1 MRAGP
6 LSNSEVINTLNEKF
20 VNTWVLLR
28 ELPELIDGAK
38 GDGARLVATRLQQN
52 YTDSVDMLV
61 LSPIGDVVAHQP
73 EMALPYRNRDK
84 VYLSLLG
91 RSLAAYESKHQLN
104 SEPINLGRKL
114 KEVSRTFRASGTNTH
129 DYTHVEINTSSID
142 HDGILYIKIQVGR
155 GEAVGRF
162 ELFDSDTDLTTEGFT
177 DEALTG
183 TWNVPP
189 GGTGHIFHRF
199 RRGQH
204 FKLAARSPDSK
215 GGNTNAFL
223 ASIYV
228 VQEG

>member
-129 DYTHVEINTSSID
+129 DMSKSTHPLLITTGYSTLRYRWVGVRRSVGLNCSIA
-142 HDGILYIKIQVGR
+142 IQ
-155 GEAVGRF
+155 
-162 ELFDSDTDLTTEGFT
+162 T
-177 DEALTG
+177 
-183 TWNVPP
+183 
-189 GGTGHIFHRF
+189 
-199 RRGQH
+199 
-204 FKLAARSPDSK
+204 
-215 GGNTNAFL
+215 
-223 ASIYV
+223 
-228 VQEG
+228 